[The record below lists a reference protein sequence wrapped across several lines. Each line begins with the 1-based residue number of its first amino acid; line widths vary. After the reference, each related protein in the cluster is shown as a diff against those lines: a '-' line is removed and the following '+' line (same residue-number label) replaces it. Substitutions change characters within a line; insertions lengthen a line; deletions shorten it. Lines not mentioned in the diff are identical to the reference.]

1 VKKFDLQA
9 REVTLDFRGR
19 YVATGFAL
27 FGQNNL
33 NSNGLDLEY
42 KEVSISKAVGEFLE
56 RTCTYQMSESDIK
69 LQVVRK
75 KTEFR
80 AKIKTFCDYHRQD
93 FFSSIPDSQEFA
105 MLPVQEIFTNQKVL
119 YPAQLIFWGKN
130 HLSKDEPVLIDTCTS
145 GCAGGFTYTGALVS
159 AVYENVERDSFFCH
173 WLTKTTPNE
182 IEIDLESPAY
192 KKITDILQNTGF
204 EIHVF
209 DSTTD
214 VSVPSCF
221 CLLYSPTLG
230 GLGVT
235 GSARLNMKEAVESAL
250 VEMFFMFG
258 HLSHADHDVKK
269 FENYVPFQTKNI
281 NRTDRLNYWAK
292 KKDFSTISFL
302 FAGGKRKLSL
312 YSNETIN
319 SKQKELETLLSKF
332 KNLGRE
338 YDKLYAYEVKNEVLK
353 VLGYHVVR
361 VIVPK
366 LYPLYLVE
374 DMALTESVRLGE
386 FNLWK
391 NGTEKFTINPE
402 PHPFP

>member
-145 GCAGGFTYTGALVS
+145 GCAGGFTYTDAPVLVS
-159 AVYENVERDSFFCH
+159 PIGSTEV
-173 WLTKTTPNE
+173 
-182 IEIDLESPAY
+182 LE
-192 KKITDILQNTGF
+192 TVDF
-204 EIHVF
+204 VWEV
-209 DSTTD
+209 
-214 VSVPSCF
+214 
-221 CLLYSPTLG
+221 
-230 GLGVT
+230 
-235 GSARLNMKEAVESAL
+235 SARSESYDFQLATDSGFVNLL
-250 VEMFFMFG
+250 V
-258 HLSHADHDVKK
+258 DT
-269 FENYVPFQTKNI
+269 N
-281 NRTDRLNYWAK
+281 
-292 KKDFSTISFL
+292 
-302 FAGGKRKLSL
+302 
-312 YSNETIN
+312 
-319 SKQKELETLLSKF
+319 LETTTYEYTFTSNNTF
-332 KNLGRE
+332 YWRVRGRNT
-338 YDKLYAYEVKNEVLK
+338 YGVS
-353 VLGYHVVR
+353 
-361 VIVPK
+361 
-366 LYPLYLVE
+366 
-374 DMALTESVRLGE
+374 T
-386 FNLWK
+386 WQ
-391 NGTEKFTINPE
+391 T
-402 PHPFP
+402 